1 MYAGFTA
8 ADTAHGGHESTLL
21 ALYNTVHHFGGILVT
36 PGYTH
41 PVKFEDGNPY
51 GASLVTGGDDE
62 SFDGAGRSAVEH
74 LVERVVDV
82 SGRLLRGTTD

>member
-8 ADTAHGGHESTLL
+8 AGTAHGGHESTLL
-21 ALYNTVHHFGGILVT
+21 ALYNTVHHFGGSLVT

-51 GASLVTGGDDE
+51 GASLVTGDDDE